1 MWPKILLEL
10 LPHFARLTPV
20 ADKYF
25 ASRAANDKAQQA
37 AMAAL
42 AEQVQGELGKVTE
55 AHAGIHRQLQEQVEQ
70 VTQLSVEATRARL
83 GIESVEMRIA
93 TLEKT
98 AATTVKLLV
107 GALVLLAGVSVITVV
122 LLVKLKGH

>member
-10 LPHFARLTPV
+10 LPHFVRLTPV

-37 AMAAL
+37 ALAGL
-42 AEQVQGELGKVTE
+42 AEEVRGELGKVSE
-55 AHAGIHRQLQEQVEQ
+55 EHAGLHRQLQEQVEQ
-70 VTQLSVEATRARL
+70 VAQVSVEVTRTRL
-83 GIESVEMRIA
+83 GIESVETRIA
-93 TLEKT
+93 ALEKT
-98 AATTVKLLV
+98 AGMMVRLLV
-107 GALVLLAGVSVITVV
+107 AALVLLAGVSAITVV

>member
-37 AMAAL
+37 AL
-42 AEQVQGELGKVTE
+42 AGLGEEVRGELGKVTE
-55 AHAGIHRQLQEQVEQ
+55 AHAGLHRQLQEQVEQ
-70 VTQLSVEATRARL
+70 VTCSFFGGGDARAL
-83 GIESVEMRIA
+83 GIESVEARIA
-93 TLEKT
+93 
-98 AATTVKLLV
+98 
-107 GALVLLAGVSVITVV
+107 
-122 LLVKLKGH
+122 

>member
-37 AMAAL
+37 AL
-42 AEQVQGELGKVTE
+42 AGLGEEVRGELGKVTE
-55 AHAGIHRQLQEQVEQ
+55 AHAGLHRQLQEQVEQ
-70 VTQLSVEATRARL
+70 VAQVSVEVTRTRL
-83 GIESVEMRIA
+83 GIESVETRIA
-93 TLEKT
+93 ALEKT
-98 AATTVKLLV
+98 AGMTVKLLV
-107 GALVLLAGVSVITVV
+107 AALVLLAGVSAITVV

>member
-10 LPHFARLTPV
+10 LPHFVRLTPV

-37 AMAAL
+37 ALAAL
-42 AEQVQGELGKVTE
+42 AEEVRGELGKVTE
-55 AHAGIHRQLQEQVEQ
+55 EHSGLHRQLQEQVEQ
-70 VTQLSVEATRARL
+70 VAQVSVEVTRARL
-83 GIESVEMRIA
+83 GIESVETRIA
-93 TLEKT
+93 SLEKT

-107 GALVLLAGVSVITVV
+107 AALVLLVGVSAITIV
-122 LLVKLKGH
+122 LLLRLKGH

>member
-37 AMAAL
+37 ALAAL
-42 AEQVQGELGKVTE
+42 AADVRGELAKVSE
-55 AHAGIHRQLQEQVEQ
+55 EYAGLRRQLQEQGEL
-70 VTQLSVEATRARL
+70 VTQVSVEVTRARL
-83 GIESVEMRIA
+83 GIESTEARIA
-93 TLEKT
+93 KLEK
-98 AATTVKLLV
+98 AAVMAQRLLIA
-107 GALVLLAGVSVITVV
+107 ALVLLAGVSAVTVV
-122 LLVKLKGH
+122 LLLKLKGH

>member
-37 AMAAL
+37 ALAAL
-42 AEQVQGELGKVTE
+42 AADVRGELGKVSE
-55 AHAGIHRQLQEQVEQ
+55 EHAGLHRQLQEQGEL
-70 VTQLSVEATRARL
+70 VTQVSVEVTRARL
-83 GIESVEMRIA
+83 GIESTEARIA
-93 TLEKT
+93 KLEKT
-98 AATTVKLLV
+98 AVMAQRLLIAT
-107 GALVLLAGVSVITVV
+107 LVLLAGVSAITVV
-122 LLVKLKGH
+122 LLLKLKGH

>member
-37 AMAAL
+37 ALAAL
-42 AEQVQGELGKVTE
+42 AEEVRGDLGKVTE
-55 AHAGIHRQLQEQVEQ
+55 AHAGLHRMLQEQVEQ
-70 VTQLSVEATRARL
+70 VTQVSVEATRARL
-83 GIESVEMRIA
+83 GIESVEARIA
-93 TLEKT
+93 ALEKT
-98 AATTVKLLV
+98 AGTTVRLLV
-107 GALVLLAGVSVITVV
+107 AALVLLVGVSAVTVV
-122 LLVKLKGH
+122 LLLKLKGH